1 MPDEN
6 KSYAFITDTEGYIY
20 CYDSEN
26 EEIIYYTS
34 PSDGSYPIQTVNC
47 WEKKAVYWYIISIQ
61 LLIKGLWNTSLKRF
75 SKKIKRMNS
84 S

>member
-34 PSDGSYPIQTVNC
+34 LAMEATQYKQ
-47 WEKKAVYWYIISIQ
+47 
-61 LLIKGLWNTSLKRF
+61 
-75 SKKIKRMNS
+75 
-84 S
+84 

>member
-1 MPDEN
+1 MWTSCQKEVKYHADEN

-34 PSDGSYPIQTVNC
+34 PSDGSYPIQAVNC
-47 WEKKAVYWYIISIQ
+47 
-61 LLIKGLWNTSLKRF
+61 
-75 SKKIKRMNS
+75 
-84 S
+84 

>member
-1 MPDEN
+1 MPNEN

-34 PSDGSYPIQTVNC
+34 PSDGSYPIQSVNC
-47 WEKKAVYWYIISIQ
+47 
-61 LLIKGLWNTSLKRF
+61 
-75 SKKIKRMNS
+75 
-84 S
+84 

>member
-6 KSYAFITDTEGYIY
+6 KSYAFIKDTEGYIY

-34 PSDGSYPIQTVNC
+34 PSDGSYPIQAVNC
-47 WEKKAVYWYIISIQ
+47 
-61 LLIKGLWNTSLKRF
+61 
-75 SKKIKRMNS
+75 
-84 S
+84 

>member
-6 KSYAFITDTEGYIY
+6 YAFITDTEGYIY

-47 WEKKAVYWYIISIQ
+47 
-61 LLIKGLWNTSLKRF
+61 
-75 SKKIKRMNS
+75 
-84 S
+84 

>member
-20 CYDSEN
+20 
-26 EEIIYYTS
+26 YTS

-47 WEKKAVYWYIISIQ
+47 
-61 LLIKGLWNTSLKRF
+61 
-75 SKKIKRMNS
+75 
-84 S
+84 

>member
-34 PSDGSYPIQTVNC
+34 PSDGSPNTSSKLLR
-47 WEKKAVYWYIISIQ
+47 EKSCILIYNQYTAF
-61 LLIKGLWNTSLKRF
+61 LIKEP
-75 SKKIKRMNS
+75 MEY
-84 S
+84 

>member
-34 PSDGSYPIQTVNC
+34 PSDGSYPIQAVNC
-47 WEKKAVYWYIISIQ
+47 WEKKAGILIYNQYTAF
-61 LLIKGLWNTSLKRF
+61 LIKEP
-75 SKKIKRMNS
+75 MEY
-84 S
+84 

>member
-26 EEIIYYTS
+26 EELYTTH
-34 PSDGSYPIQTVNC
+34 PLAMEAIQY
-47 WEKKAVYWYIISIQ
+47 KQ
-61 LLIKGLWNTSLKRF
+61 
-75 SKKIKRMNS
+75 
-84 S
+84 

>member
-1 MPDEN
+1 MWTSCQKEV
-6 KSYAFITDTEGYIY
+6 KYHARRKQSYAFITDTEGYIY

-47 WEKKAVYWYIISIQ
+47 
-61 LLIKGLWNTSLKRF
+61 
-75 SKKIKRMNS
+75 
-84 S
+84 